1 MFPYQISVW
10 YVSQQVRFRF
20 LMSAVLCVFKAA
32 AVQMVYIQSASTVL
46 ISAWMPTPVR
56 KSAVTFNAVFTKN
69 TPFQALSENKENDEY
84 FPKARAIRGKN
95 TQESFRIPSGFNEEA
110 IHICRNS
117 QNFWLFRYAL
127 IQQLILYS
135 DRRWCPQSAT
145 LKAYYFA
152 FKAKEKRNLVI
163 PNCAK
168 MQNNRISLRWHY
180 PNQVMGQSVTAYS
193 QPAPAGSP
201 VVYKNT
207 DFIQYFLFFL

>member
-1 MFPYQISVW
+1 MLLSKFVSDFWCRLFSACSKQLLCKW
-10 YVSQQVRFRF
+10 YTYNLPVLFWYLLECRH
-20 LMSAVLCVFKAA
+20 LSANL
-32 AVQMVYIQSASTVL
+32 L
-46 ISAWMPTPVR
+46 W
-56 KSAVTFNAVFTKN
+56 
-69 TPFQALSENKENDEY
+69 LSMLFSLKY
-84 FPKARAIRGKN
+84 
-95 TQESFRIPSGFNEEA
+95 SF
-110 IHICRNS
+110 
-117 QNFWLFRYAL
+117 L

-145 LKAYYFA
+145 PKAYYFA